1 MTKESVSVLKV
12 FASGPIDYQEE
23 LYSEKCKVYKIRAI
37 FRAGSLYYEIFF
49 HSLPIRKYI
58 HRFTLDNLRGIHHI
72 NKYGSFSEI
81 GYRIEPFS
89 IERELPY
96 LKFQEN
102 PVCWYV
108 GKGLHGAK
116 MYKLFSEFGKLLQ
129 II

>member
-1 MTKESVSVLKV
+1 MTKESVNLVKV

-23 LYSEKCKVYKIRAI
+23 LYSEKCKVYKVRAI
-37 FRAGSLYYEIFF
+37 FQVESLYYEVFF

-58 HRFTLDNLRGIHHI
+58 HRFTLNNLKGIHHI
-72 NKYGSFSEI
+72 NKYENLSEI

-102 PVCWYV
+102 PVRWYV
-108 GKGLHGAK
+108 GKGLHGVR
-116 MYKLFSEFGKLLQ
+116 MHQLFSEFGKLLRT
-129 II
+129 